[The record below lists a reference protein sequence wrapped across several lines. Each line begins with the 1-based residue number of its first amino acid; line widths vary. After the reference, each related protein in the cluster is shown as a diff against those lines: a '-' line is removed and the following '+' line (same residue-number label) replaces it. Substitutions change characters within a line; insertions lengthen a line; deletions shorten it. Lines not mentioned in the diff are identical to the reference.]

1 MKPRRREDAPLK
13 KRRNLLKSL
22 GIERVDYK
30 DTSTLRQF
38 ISERGKIRSRTVT
51 GVTVQQQRQVAL
63 AIKTAR
69 EMALLPYPGQSP
81 RVNQTPNA
89 RVLTELS

>member
-1 MKPRRREDAPLK
+1 VRTKHEAPTPK
-13 KRRNLLKSL
+13 KRRNLLKQL
-22 GIERVDYK
+22 EIERVDYK
-30 DTSTLRQF
+30 DTSTLRHF

-69 EMALLPYPGQSP
+69 EMALLPYPGQNP
-81 RVNQTPNA
+81 R
-89 RVLTELS
+89 

>member
-1 MKPRRREDAPLK
+1 MSVRRRESATVK
-13 KRRNLLKSL
+13 KRRNLLKQL
-22 GIERVDYK
+22 GIDRVDYK

-69 EMALLPYPGQSP
+69 EMALLPYPGQNP
-81 RVNQTPNA
+81 GQTP
-89 RVLTELS
+89 R

>member
-1 MKPRRREDAPLK
+1 MKARKREALIPK
-13 KRRNLLKSL
+13 KRRNLLDTL
-22 GIERVDYK
+22 EIERVDYK

-38 ISERGKIRSRTVT
+38 ISERGKIRSRAVT
-51 GVTVQQQRQVAL
+51 GVTVQQQRRVAL

-81 RVNQTPNA
+81 R
-89 RVLTELS
+89 

>member
-1 MKPRRREDAPLK
+1 MRGKKREAPPAK
-13 KRRNLLKSL
+13 KRRNLLDSL
-22 GIERVDYK
+22 DIERVDYK

-38 ISERGKIRSRTVT
+38 ISERGKIRSRAVT

-69 EMALLPYPGQSP
+69 EMALLPYPGQSNSQ
-81 RVNQTPNA
+81 R
-89 RVLTELS
+89 

>member
-1 MKPRRREDAPLK
+1 MKARKREALAPK
-13 KRRNLLKSL
+13 KRRNLLDTL
-22 GIERVDYK
+22 EIERVDYK

-38 ISERGKIRSRTVT
+38 ISERGKIRSRAVT

-81 RVNQTPNA
+81 R
-89 RVLTELS
+89 

>member
-1 MKPRRREDAPLK
+1 MRGKKREATPAK
-13 KRRNLLKSL
+13 KRRNLLDSL
-22 GIERVDYK
+22 DIERVDYK
-30 DTSTLRQF
+30 DTSTLLQF

-69 EMALLPYPGQSP
+69 EMALLPYPGQGNGQ
-81 RVNQTPNA
+81 R
-89 RVLTELS
+89 

>member
-1 MKPRRREDAPLK
+1 MRGKKRDAPPAK
-13 KRRNLLKSL
+13 KRRNLLDCL
-22 GIERVDYK
+22 DIERVDYK

-38 ISERGKIRSRTVT
+38 ISERGKIRSRAVT

-69 EMALLPYPGQSP
+69 EMALLPYPGQGNGQ
-81 RVNQTPNA
+81 R
-89 RVLTELS
+89 

>member
-1 MKPRRREDAPLK
+1 MKRRPSEKAAPK
-13 KRRNLLKSL
+13 KRRNLLKQL

-51 GVTVQQQRQVAL
+51 GLTVQQQRQVTI
-63 AIKTAR
+63 AIKNAR
-69 EMALLPYPGQSP
+69 EMALLPYPGQG
-81 RVNQTPNA
+81 
-89 RVLTELS
+89 

>member
-1 MKPRRREDAPLK
+1 MKAKRRDADPAK
-13 KRRNLLKSL
+13 KRRNLLKQL

-51 GVTVQQQRQVAL
+51 GVTVQQQRQIAL

-69 EMALLPYPGQSP
+69 EMALLPYAGQKTSG
-81 RVNQTPNA
+81 
-89 RVLTELS
+89 S

>member
-1 MKPRRREDAPLK
+1 MKRRSAEKATPK
-13 KRRNLLKSL
+13 KRRNLLKQL

-51 GVTVQQQRQVAL
+51 GLTVQQQRQVTI
-63 AIKTAR
+63 AIKNAR
-69 EMALLPYPGQSP
+69 EMALLPYPGQG
-81 RVNQTPNA
+81 
-89 RVLTELS
+89 

>member
-1 MKPRRREDAPLK
+1 MRGKKREAPPAK
-13 KRRNLLKSL
+13 KRRNLLSTL
-22 GIERVDYK
+22 GLERVDYK

-38 ISERGKIRSRTVT
+38 ISERGKIRSRNVT

-69 EMALLPYPGQSP
+69 EMALLPYPGQGQ
-81 RVNQTPNA
+81 R
-89 RVLTELS
+89 